1 MSFIK
6 RVLST
11 VTGIFVFL
19 FICFALLI
27 VIGLLAGS
35 SSDETII
42 VKNNSVLNL
51 KLDFPIKDYAGK
63 TVFKQY
69 NFLNEDRKDGLFNII
84 DAIKYAATDDK
95 IKGISIDNNFIQAGF
110 SQTKAIR
117 DALLEFKKSDKF
129 IVAYADIYTQ
139 KDYYLSSVADTIY
152 MNPVGMME
160 FNGLSTERLYYKNFQ
175 EKTGLKMEVIR
186 LGKYKSA
193 VEPFLENEMSDNNRE
208 QIEVYLNGIWSEVKN
223 EISESR
229 NVSVERLNTVAD
241 SLLSRT
247 ATLAKSS
254 RMIDK
259 IAYYDEYENGLR
271 HAINLEASKKINTIS
286 IKDYAIHSANK
297 LKTKTSSNK
306 IAIIYAEGE
315 IIYGEGDENKVGQGA
330 INRSLKKARED
341 DKVKAVVIRVN
352 SPGGSALASELI
364 WREIEL
370 TKKVKPVIV
379 SMGDVAAS
387 GGYYIA
393 CNANKIIAEPTT
405 ITGSIGVFG
414 MLPNAKGLADK
425 WGVNAEQVSTNKN
438 SVTYSLF
445 EPMSDNQEAFIKESI
460 NDIYELFTNRVAT
473 GRDMTQDDVK
483 AIAQGRVW
491 TGKDALN
498 NGLIDELGGLDVA
511 LKHAAEI
518 AEIEDY
524 KIKEFPVFEE
534 EDLAKILMNQ
544 FLNGYKTKEDILKEE
559 LGEANYKIMQEIKAM
574 SKQKGVQLLFPFNT
588 EIK

>member
-1 MSFIK
+1 MNFLK

-19 FICFALLI
+19 FICFGLLI

-35 SSDETII
+35 SSDETVI
-42 VKNNSVLNL
+42 VKSNSVLDL

-63 TVFKQY
+63 TVFAEY
-69 NFLNEDRKDGLFNII
+69 PFLNENKKNGLFNII
-84 DAIKYAATDDK
+84 DAIKYAVTDDK

-129 IVAYADIYTQ
+129 IVTYADIYTQ

-152 MNPVGMME
+152 INPAGMME
-160 FNGLSTERLYYKNFQ
+160 FKGLSTERLYFKDFQ
-175 EKTGLKMEVIR
+175 EKSGLKMEVIR

-208 QIEVYLNGIWSEVKN
+208 QIEAYLNGIWNEVKK
-223 EISESR
+223 EVSESR
-229 NVSVERLNTVAD
+229 NISVARLNTIAD
-241 SLLSRT
+241 SLLART
-247 ATLAKSS
+247 APLAEASK
-254 RMIDK
+254 MIDK
-259 IAYYDEYENGLR
+259 IAYYDEFKNGLR
-271 HAINLEASKKINTIS
+271 HAINVETSKKINTVSIS
-286 IKDYAIHSANK
+286 DYAIYAANK
-297 LKTKTSSNK
+297 LKTKKSDNK
-306 IAIIYAEGE
+306 IAVVYAEGE
-315 IIYGEGDENKVGQGA
+315 IIYGEGDENFIGQGT

-341 DKVKAVVIRVN
+341 DKVRAVVIRVN
-352 SPGGSALASELI
+352 SPGGNALASELI

-370 TKKVKPVIV
+370 TKKEKPVIV
-379 SMGDVAAS
+379 SMGNVAAS

-393 CNANKIIAEPTT
+393 CNADKIIAEPTT

-414 MLPNAKGLADK
+414 ILPNVKGLADK
-425 WGVNAEQVSTNKN
+425 WGINAEQVTTNKN
-438 SVTYSLF
+438 ALAYSLF
-445 EPMSDNQEAFIKESI
+445 EPMSDTQEAFIKESI

-473 GRDMTQDDVK
+473 GRNMTQDDVK

-491 TGKDALN
+491 IGNDALK
-498 NGLIDELGGLDVA
+498 NGLVDELGGLDVA
-511 LKHAAEI
+511 LQYAAEA

-524 KIKEFPVFEE
+524 KIKEYPIFEK
-534 EDLAKILMNQ
+534 DLDKILQDLGLAKA
-544 FLNGYKTKEDILKEE
+544 KEDILREE
-559 LGEANYKIMQEIKAM
+559 LGEANYKILKEIKSM
-574 SKQKGVQLLFPFNT
+574 TKRKGIQLLLPFST

>member
-27 VIGLLAGS
+27 LIGLLTGS
-35 SSDETII
+35 SSDEKII
-42 VKNNSVLNL
+42 VKDNSVLDL

-69 NFLNEDRKDGLFNII
+69 NFLNENKKDGLFNII

-129 IVAYADIYTQ
+129 IVAYADVYSQ

-160 FNGLSTERLYYKNFQ
+160 FNGLSTERLYYKDFQ
-175 EKTGLKMEVIR
+175 EKSGIKMEVIR

-208 QIEVYLNGIWSEVKN
+208 QIEVYLNGIWSEVKK
-223 EISESR
+223 EISVSR
-229 NVSVERLNTVAD
+229 NVSVDRLNTIAD

-247 ATLAKSS
+247 ANLAKSS
-254 RMIDK
+254 KLIDRV
-259 IAYYDEYENGLR
+259 AYHDEYESGLR
-271 HAINLEASKKINTIS
+271 HAINIEASKEIKTIS
-286 IKDYAIHSANK
+286 IKDYAIHTANQIMK
-297 LKTKTSSNK
+297 KTSSNK
-306 IAIIYAEGE
+306 VAVIYAEGE
-315 IIYGEGDENKVGQGA
+315 IIYGEGDEDRVGQGA
-330 INRSLKKARED
+330 MNRSLKKARED
-341 DKVKAVVIRVN
+341 DKIKAVVIRIN

-379 SMGDVAAS
+379 SMGDLAAS

-393 CNANKIIAEPTT
+393 CNADKIIAEPTT

-414 MLPNAKGLADK
+414 MLPNVKGLADK
-425 WGVNAEQVSTNKN
+425 WGINAEQVTTNKN
-438 SVTYSLF
+438 SIPYSFF
-445 EPMSDNQEAFIKESI
+445 EPMNEEQEAFIKEGI
-460 NDIYELFTNRVAT
+460 NDIYELFTNRVAD
-473 GRDMTQDDVK
+473 GRGMTQDDVK

-491 TGKDALN
+491 TGVDALS
-498 NGLIDELGGLDVA
+498 NGLIDELGGLELA
-511 LKHAAEI
+511 LKYAAEA

-524 KIKEFPVFEE
+524 KIKEFPVFEK
-534 EDLAKILMNQ
+534 DLDKVLQSFGLAKA
-544 FLNGYKTKEDILKEE
+544 KEDILKEE
-559 LGEANYKIMQEIKAM
+559 LGEANYKVLKEIKSM
-574 SKQKGVQLLFPFNT
+574 SEQKGVQLLFPFNT